1 MVSRQTLG
9 LLACCSVAWPWVSPA
24 AAQQSLPIQPSL
36 PAQQALPAQ
45 PPEAQPPEAN
55 GMGITIDDLAG
66 PNGPGPARSKG
77 HHWKVEPGYG
87 WWGPGDGFDGGFGGG
102 FDDGFLY

>member
-1 MVSRQTLG
+1 
-9 LLACCSVAWPWVSPA
+9 
-24 AAQQSLPIQPSL
+24 
-36 PAQQALPAQ
+36 
-45 PPEAQPPEAN
+45 
-55 GMGITIDDLAG
+55 MGITIDDLAG

-77 HHWKVEPGYG
+77 DHWKVEPGYG

>member
-24 AAQQSLPIQPSL
+24 AAQQSQQSL
-36 PAQQALPAQ
+36 QAQ
-45 PPEAQPPEAN
+45 PPEGQPPEAN

-66 PNGPGPARSKG
+66 PNGPGPAKSKG
-77 HHWKVEPGYG
+77 DHWKVEPGYG
-87 WWGPGDGFDGGFGGG
+87 WWGPGDGFDDG

>member
-9 LLACCSVAWPWVSPA
+9 LLACCSLAWPWVSPA
-24 AAQQSLPIQPSL
+24 AAQQSLQ
-36 PAQQALPAQ
+36 AQ
-45 PPEAQPPEAN
+45 PPEGQPPEAT

-66 PNGPGPARSKG
+66 PNGPGPAKSKG
-77 HHWKVEPGYG
+77 DHWKVEPGYG

>member
-1 MVSRQTLG
+1 MVSRQTLS
-9 LLACCSVAWPWVSPA
+9 LLACCSLAWPWASPA
-24 AAQQSLPIQPSL
+24 AAQQSL

-45 PPEAQPPEAN
+45 PPEGN

-77 HHWKVEPGYG
+77 NHWKVEPGYG
-87 WWGPGDGFDGGFGGG
+87 WWGPGDGFDDGFG
-102 FDDGFLY
+102 DGFLY

>member
-24 AAQQSLPIQPSL
+24 AAQQSLPTQSSL
-36 PAQQALPAQ
+36 PGQ

-77 HHWKVEPGYG
+77 NHWKVEPGYG
-87 WWGPGDGFDGGFGGG
+87 WWGPGDGFGGG

>member
-1 MVSRQTLG
+1 MVSRQTLC

-24 AAQQSLPIQPSL
+24 AAQQPV

-45 PPEAQPPEAN
+45 PPQGQPPVAQPPEGN

-77 HHWKVEPGYG
+77 NHWKVEPGYG
-87 WWGPGDGFDGGFGGG
+87 WWGPGDGFDGGF
-102 FDDGFLY
+102 DDGFLY

>member
-9 LLACCSVAWPWVSPA
+9 LLACCSLAWPWVSPA
-24 AAQQSLPIQPSL
+24 AAQQSLP
-36 PAQQALPAQ
+36 AQ
-45 PPEAQPPEAN
+45 PHEGQPPEAN

-66 PNGPGPARSKG
+66 PNGPGPAKSKG
-77 HHWKVEPGYG
+77 DHWKVEPGYG

>member
-1 MVSRQTLG
+1 MVNRQTLS
-9 LLACCSVAWPWVSPA
+9 LLACCTLAWPWVSPA
-24 AAQQSLPIQPSL
+24 AAQQPVPT
-36 PAQQALPAQ
+36 QQALPAQ
-45 PPEAQPPEAN
+45 PPQGQQTEGQPPQGN

-77 HHWKVEPGYG
+77 NHWKVEPGYG
-87 WWGPGDGFDGGFGGG
+87 WWGPGDGWGGG

>member
-9 LLACCSVAWPWVSPA
+9 LLACCSLAWPWVSPA
-24 AAQQSLPIQPSL
+24 AAQQSLP
-36 PAQQALPAQ
+36 AQ
-45 PPEAQPPEAN
+45 PPEGQPPEAN

-66 PNGPGPARSKG
+66 PNGPGPAKSKG
-77 HHWKVEPGYG
+77 DHWKVEPGYG

>member
-1 MVSRQTLG
+1 MVSRQTLC

-24 AAQQSLPIQPSL
+24 AAQQPV
-36 PAQQALPAQ
+36 PAQQVLPAQ
-45 PPEAQPPEAN
+45 PPQGN

-77 HHWKVEPGYG
+77 NHWKVEPGYG
-87 WWGPGDGFDGGFGGG
+87 WWGPGDGWGGG